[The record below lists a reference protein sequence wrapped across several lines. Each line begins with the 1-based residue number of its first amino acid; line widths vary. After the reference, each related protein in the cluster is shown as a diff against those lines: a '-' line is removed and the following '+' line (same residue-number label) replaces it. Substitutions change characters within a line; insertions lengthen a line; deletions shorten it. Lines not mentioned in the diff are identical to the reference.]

1 MDKRKKSKAEWRAE
15 WLEGRR
21 EVEGIL
27 ARLEERIRRAEEREA
42 RRQARLRRL
51 TFGLLGRS

>member
-1 MDKRKKSKAEWRAE
+1 MKSRAEALAEW
-15 WLEGRR
+15 
-21 EVEGIL
+21 
-27 ARLEERIRRAEEREA
+27 EERRRYFEALVEEWERRLADAEERET